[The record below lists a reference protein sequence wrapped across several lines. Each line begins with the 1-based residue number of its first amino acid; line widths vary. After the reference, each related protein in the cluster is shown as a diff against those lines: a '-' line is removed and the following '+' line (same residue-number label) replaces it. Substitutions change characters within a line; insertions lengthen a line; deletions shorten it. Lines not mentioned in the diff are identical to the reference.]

1 MFKYIN
7 VLLNSF
13 HLKHLISSKKKRQHL
28 KEDSEKHRGKDTAED
43 IWSVKLG

>member
-28 KEDSEKHRGKDTAED
+28 KEKHRGKDTAED